1 MSQTIYWHALLWQ
14 VLIVGLVSLCII
26 GWLVFYAMR
35 QPKLSISLAQIH
47 SSLNHQPLF
56 FYDPIQGITTINE
69 GAEQILVDLSTSE
82 YEAQLNVLA
91 DVLSETYTE
100 GRTVYYTGWPAAD
113 QTIVA
118 TPLSQSTEHIEGVL
132 GLITHEVFN
141 QNQDLSEE
149 PILAPTAQLSPEPS
163 LDNTDWIYFGP
174 TVRLDPVKPIAQV
187 YRSNSN
193 DIAEA
198 WQEASLSHMEESL
211 IRYLLENSGEVQ
223 VAEVLFSEIWGDA
236 ELNGMGLRAELKDRL
251 RRLVYTLR
259 QKVEPEPRNPR
270 HICTAHG
277 VGYVFYSDSVPTT

>member
-1 MSQTIYWHALLWQ
+1 MAGLDCRFSQ
-14 VLIVGLVSLCII
+14 SL
-26 GWLVFYAMR
+26 YHR
-35 QPKLSISLAQIH
+35 
-47 SSLNHQPLF
+47 PLF

-132 GLITHEVFN
+132 GLITYETFN

-149 PILAPTAQLSPEPS
+149 PALVPAAQPSLEPS
-163 LDNTDWIYFGP
+163 FGTEWIYLGP

-223 VAEVLFSEIWGDA
+223 TAEVLFSEIWGDA
-236 ELNGMGLRAELKDRL
+236 ELNGIVEEERL
-251 RRLVYTLR
+251 M
-259 QKVEPEPRNPR
+259 
-270 HICTAHG
+270 I
-277 VGYVFYSDSVPTT
+277 